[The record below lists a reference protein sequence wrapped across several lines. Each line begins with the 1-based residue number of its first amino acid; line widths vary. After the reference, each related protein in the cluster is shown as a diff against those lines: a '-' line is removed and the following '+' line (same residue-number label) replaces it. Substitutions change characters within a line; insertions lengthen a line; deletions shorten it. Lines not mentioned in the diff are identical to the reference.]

1 MQTCLSWPKLTLKI
15 EARMARTSTTRA
27 IFVIKSFWSSFL
39 TSKAFVYMPEGIA
52 NVHGLNQE
60 TYGLK
65 RIIMG
70 RVHS

>member
-1 MQTCLSWPKLTLKI
+1 
-15 EARMARTSTTRA
+15 MARTSTTRA